1 MSKKPKSSIGK
12 LQRQES
18 IILLLS
24 CLILLM
30 AFFAYA
36 YVVTK
41 INSTTTVSSRITKIG
56 MLTTGLVTDYMI
68 EKDTTLANFADNSQ
82 MQELLFALKKD
93 PDWDTLTRD
102 YSRTLTAMKNV
113 PSADPDVIGAWVMEY
128 DSGVVYDSSGNILVD
143 ASADIKNQRWFKRA
157 TETGSDVAVTAVYPS
172 NFDNSIQCFSIAE
185 PIRSN
190 GHIIGYAGIDLHP
203 ESLRRLLRS
212 YVGEPGVYPILAN
225 QEGTFIYLPT
235 EQAFSEKF
243 NPEFMPLQGL
253 IYRSSGYKQGEG
265 NVSDGL
271 GGTLHY
277 YLDSYTI
284 PNWNVIV
291 VFDDMQL
298 GGDMMEAFLFQS
310 AFLVALMLLF
320 FVIINSVMRQK
331 VALVR
336 PLSKMVEA
344 VNSGDLTYRIET
356 KSKSELADIARGFN
370 EIIKNTAVME
380 KQLIAAARTDLVTGL
395 PNRSAMY
402 EKIDEMTAEPN
413 NKFAV
418 IFTDLDNFKWLNET
432 FGHRFG
438 DTALAIFAKS
448 VADSIPTD
456 KDGKKT
462 AFTFRYSGDELIIIA
477 PYTETEEILALQ
489 TRIRNAFT
497 NPVPV
502 EKQRIYFRFSAGV
515 ALYPEDGTR
524 PDELMRLSDAAVHQA
539 KANGKNITVFSPK
552 DAPGGVPRKAYIAQ
566 ALTSALQSREMYLNF
581 QPIVSFR
588 SSDIYGFEALLR
600 WNSTEFGNIGPSD
613 FIDVAEESG
622 EIIQIGKWIF
632 ENACRFIGMIN
643 DRFDKEFML
652 SVNVAPSQLKQAGYL
667 KHIKNVLD
675 ISQITPS
682 TIQIELTESTLIDF
696 IDNHSEVIDEVSKL
710 GITIALDDFGTGY
723 SSMKYLRDLPV
734 KCLKIDKTFIDTVNE
749 TKGESITDSIIDLVH
764 NLGII
769 TVAEGIE
776 TVEQYEKLEELKCD
790 YIQGFIISKPLEEEE
805 AVLFV
810 ENYDEH
816 HRPTKEILAANAQK
830 IEEERGSPRGQDAG
844 VVTASD

>member
-1 MSKKPKSSIGK
+1 MGKKQKSSVGK
-12 LQRQES
+12 LQRQETLILFLS
-18 IILLLS
+18 CMILLLV
-24 CLILLM
+24 
-30 AFFAYA
+30 FFAYA

-41 INSTTTVSSRITKIG
+41 INSTSAVSSRISSVG
-56 MLTTGLVTDYMI
+56 SLATGLVSDYMS
-68 EKDTTLANFADNSQ
+68 EKETTLENFAESPE
-82 MQELLFALKKD
+82 MPEFLFAVKKD
-93 PDWDTLTRD
+93 ANWDSL
-102 YSRTLTAMKNV
+102 NV
-113 PSADPDVIGAWVMEY
+113 LYPGIIETMQDAPETDPDIIGSWFMIY
-128 DSGVVYDSSGNILVD
+128 DTGEVFSSYGDLLVD
-143 ASADIKNQRWFKRA
+143 SSADIKNQRWFKRA
-157 TETGSDVAVTAVYPS
+157 TEGGSGLAITSVYPS
-172 NFDNSIQCFSIAE
+172 NFDNSLECFSIAQA
-185 PIRSN
+185 ITSN
-190 GHIIGYAGIDLHP
+190 GHTIGYAGIDIRP
-203 ESLRRLLRS
+203 ESLRRLLRN
-212 YVGEPGVYPILAN
+212 YVQEPGAYPLLAN
-225 QEGTFIYLPT
+225 QEGTFIYLPV
-235 EQAFSEKF
+235 ESDFANAF

-253 IYRSSGYKQGEG
+253 VYRSSTYEQNEGE
-265 NVSDGL
+265 VSDGM
-271 GGTLHY
+271 GGTFHY
-277 YLDSYTI
+277 YLDSYTV
-284 PNWNVIV
+284 PNWNIIV

-298 GGDMMEAFLFQS
+298 GGDMMQAFLFQA
-310 AFLVALMLLF
+310 AFLTALMLLF
-320 FVIINSVMRQK
+320 FVIMNSVMRQK

-336 PLSKMVEA
+336 PLSKMIES

-356 KSKSELADIARGFN
+356 KSKNELADIARGFN
-370 EIIKNTAVME
+370 DIIKNTAVME
-380 KQLIAAARTDLVTGL
+380 KQLIDAARTDLVTGL

-402 EKIDEMTAEPN
+402 EKIDEMTAEQN
-413 NKFAV
+413 TKFAV

-438 DTALAIFAKS
+438 DTALAVFAKN
-448 VADSIPTD
+448 VADSIPVD
-456 KDGKKT
+456 KDGKKI

-497 NPVPV
+497 NPVAV
-502 EKQRIYFRFSAGV
+502 DKQRIYFRFSAGV
-515 ALYPEDGTR
+515 ALYPDDGTK

-566 ALTSALQSREMYLNF
+566 ALSSALQSREMYLNV
-581 QPIVSFR
+581 QPIVSFE
-588 SSDIYGFEALLR
+588 SCDIYGFEALLR

-632 ENACRFIGMIN
+632 ENACRFIGMLN
-643 DRFDKEFML
+643 DRFNKEFIL
-652 SVNVAPSQLKQAGYL
+652 SVNVAPSQLKQSGYL

-696 IDNHSEVIDEVSKL
+696 LDNHSEVIDEVSKL

-734 KCLKIDKTFIDTVNE
+734 KCLKIDNTFIDTVNE
-749 TKGESITDSIIDLVH
+749 SKGGSITDSIIDLVH

-776 TVEQYEKLEELKCD
+776 TVEQYNKLAEMRCD

-805 AVLFV
+805 AILFV
-810 ENYDEH
+810 ENYDDC
-816 HRPTKEILAANAQK
+816 HRPTKENLKVNAQK
-830 IEEERGSPRGQDAG
+830 IVEEKSGENPAG
-844 VVTASD
+844 NSKA

>member
-1 MSKKPKSSIGK
+1 MSKRAKSSVGK

-18 IILLLS
+18 LILFISCLMLLL
-24 CLILLM
+24 

-41 INSTTTVSSRITKIG
+41 INTTTTVNSRITKIG
-56 MLTTGLVTDYMI
+56 TLATGLVNDYML
-68 EKDTTLANFADNSQ
+68 EKDTALANFADSIQ
-82 MQELLFALKKD
+82 MQEMLFAVKKGT
-93 PDWDTLTRD
+93 DWDTISRD
-102 YSRTLTAMKNV
+102 YSRTFAAMRNTPV
-113 PSADPDVIGAWVMEY
+113 TDTDVIGAWFMDY
-128 DSGVVYDSSGNILVD
+128 DSGIVYDSEGNILVES
-143 ASADIKNQRWFKRA
+143 SADIKNQRWFKRA
-157 TETGSDVAVTAVYPS
+157 TEASSDIAVTAVYPS
-172 NFDNSIQCFSIAE
+172 NFDNAIECFSIAQ
-185 PIRSN
+185 PIKSN
-190 GHIIGYAGIDLHP
+190 GHIIGYAGIDIHP
-203 ESLRRLLRS
+203 ESLRRLLRN

-225 QEGTFIYLPT
+225 QEGTFIYIPA
-235 EQAFSEKF
+235 EQAFESKF
-243 NPEFMPLQGL
+243 NPEIMPLQGL
-253 IYRSSGYKQGEG
+253 IYRSSGYEQNEG
-265 NVSDGL
+265 SVSDGM

-284 PNWNVIV
+284 PNWNIIV
-291 VFDDMQL
+291 LFDDMQL
-298 GGDMMEAFLFQS
+298 GGDIMQAFLLQA

-320 FVIINSVMRQK
+320 FVIINSAMRQK

-356 KSKSELADIARGFN
+356 KSKNELADIARGFN
-370 EIIKNTAVME
+370 EIIKNTAVLE
-380 KQLIAAARTDLVTGL
+380 KQLISAARTDLVTGL

-402 EKIDEMTAEPN
+402 EKIDEMTAEQGS
-413 NKFAV
+413 KFAV

-438 DTALAIFAKS
+438 DAALAIFAKC

-456 KDGKKT
+456 SEGKKT
-462 AFTFRYSGDELIIIA
+462 AFAFRYSGDELIIIA

-497 NPVPV
+497 NPIAV

-581 QPIVSFR
+581 QPIVSFK

-734 KCLKIDKTFIDTVNE
+734 KCLKIDKTFIDTANE
-749 TKGESITDSIIDLVH
+749 SKGGAITDSIIDLVH

-776 TVEQYEKLEELKCD
+776 TVEQYDKLEELGCD

-805 AVLFV
+805 AMLFV
-810 ENYDEH
+810 ENYDEQ
-816 HRPTKEILAANAQK
+816 HRPTKENLAANAQK
-830 IEEERGSPRGQDAG
+830 IEEEKNPI
-844 VVTASD
+844 V